1 MSRSFGD
8 HAVHAAGGTS
18 EPEVAEYRVR
28 EGGREGEEEEGE
40 GEGKVEEDMF
50 LILASDGLWD
60 VVENQEAVD
69 VVEQFVCSCSSRRGK
84 EGGRKGGEWD
94 AKEAAVALVQFAR
107 NRWETLSPQVI
118 DDITCMV
125 VKLPMKG
132 GKKEEET
139 RQTAGGGGGRGRGG
153 GGGEELPLF
162 FPPPQR
168 RMA

>member
-8 HAVHAAGGTS
+8 SAVHAAGGTS
-18 EPEVAEYRVR
+18 EPEVGEYRVR

-40 GEGKVEEDMF
+40 EDVF

-60 VVENQEAVD
+60 VVENQKAVE
-69 VVEQFVCSCSSRRGK
+69 VVEQIVYSLR
-84 EGGRKGGEWD
+84 EGGREGGEWD

-107 NRWETLSPQVI
+107 NMWERLSPQVI

-132 GKKEEET
+132 KKKEEER
-139 RQTAGGGGGRGRGG
+139 RQSEERGGGEGGGGG
-153 GGGEELPLF
+153 GGGEVPLF

-168 RMA
+168 RMG